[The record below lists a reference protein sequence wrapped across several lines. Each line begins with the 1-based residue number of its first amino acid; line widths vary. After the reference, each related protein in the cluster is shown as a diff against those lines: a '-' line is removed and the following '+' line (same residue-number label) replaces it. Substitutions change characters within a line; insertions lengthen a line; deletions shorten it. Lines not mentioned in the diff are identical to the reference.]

1 MASEFNYYAVMEDT
15 SPAGY
20 NTRSNMGVQENVVHG
35 ETRSLRFR
43 ACLQSFGRRN
53 RNGRLWRADMMK
65 KALAAPT
72 IVELI
77 QKGDFAGENGHPI
90 AQVGETSIS
99 RIATIDPNNVCHRIT
114 ALEWSGDLVYG
125 TVETIDD
132 INGPGAKLMRSIMQG
147 MEPAFSVRALV
158 PQRKNA
164 DGTWDVTG
172 VGRVITYDRVFLP
185 SHMEAYRDQNVD
197 IKMVTHDNTYQ
208 QVLESF
214 VYPYISSHSDRV
226 KYATD
231 NTQVAME
238 SAHYDPNS
246 GLYSVNTSDKN
257 RSRVFVP
264 IEKRLQ
270 KEMND
275 LLKNL

>member
-20 NTRSNMGVQENVVHG
+20 NTRKNMTVQEQMVSG
-35 ETRSLRFR
+35 EVRSLRFR

-65 KALAAPT
+65 KALSAPT
-72 IVELI
+72 ITELI
-77 QKGDFAGENGHPI
+77 SKGDFAGENGHPI
-90 AQVGETSIS
+90 AQVGETSIA

-185 SHMEAYRDQNVD
+185 SHMEAYRDQNIDV
-197 IKMVTHDNTYQ
+197 KMVSRNTNYE

-214 VYPYISSHSDRV
+214 VYPYIQSHSDRV

-231 NTQVAME
+231 HTEVAME
-238 SAHYDPNS
+238 SAHYDPKS

-264 IEKRLQ
+264 VERKLRN
-270 KEMND
+270 EMND
-275 LLKNL
+275 LLKSL

>member
-1 MASEFNYYAVMEDT
+1 MAREFNYYAVMEDT
-15 SPAGY
+15 SPSGY
-20 NTRSNMGVQENVVHG
+20 NTRRNMGVTENVVNG

-65 KALAAPT
+65 KALSAPT

-99 RIATIDPNNVCHRIT
+99 RIATIDPNNVCHRI
-114 ALEWSGDLVYG
+114 LNFEWSGDLVYG

-197 IKMVTHDNTYQ
+197 IKMVTHNTNYQ

-214 VYPYISSHSDRV
+214 IYPYIYEHSDKV

-231 NTQVAME
+231 HASVAME
-238 SAHYDPNS
+238 SASYDPKN
-246 GLYSVNTSDKN
+246 GLYGINTSDHN

-264 IEKRLQ
+264 VEKKLQ
-270 KEMND
+270 REMNN

>member
-1 MASEFNYYAVMEDT
+1 
-15 SPAGY
+15 
-20 NTRSNMGVQENVVHG
+20 
-35 ETRSLRFR
+35 
-43 ACLQSFGRRN
+43 
-53 RNGRLWRADMMK
+53 MMK
-65 KALAAPT
+65 KALSAPT
-72 IVELI
+72 ITELI
-77 QKGDFAGENGHPI
+77 SKGDFAGENGHPI
-90 AQVGETSIS
+90 AQVGETSIA

-185 SHMEAYRDQNVD
+185 SHMEAYRDQNIDV
-197 IKMVTHDNTYQ
+197 KMVSRNTNYE

-214 VYPYISSHSDRV
+214 VYPYIQSHSDRV

-231 NTQVAME
+231 HTEVAME
-238 SAHYDPNS
+238 SAHYDLKS

-264 IEKRLQ
+264 VERKLRN
-270 KEMND
+270 EMND
-275 LLKNL
+275 LLKSL